1 MENVCDW
8 IVIAFVGKIS
18 TNSTKQLRDVFSDY
32 RNASLET
39 IIVSGNA
46 YIIKLCTDEVV
57 NTEIGIAYCP
67 HNGKMGFIKMVLP
80 CTNV

>member
-8 IVIAFVGKIS
+8 IVNAFVGKIS
-18 TNSTKQLRDVFSDY
+18 TNRTKQLRDVFSDN

-39 IIVSGNA
+39 IIVSGNDNT
-46 YIIKLCTDEVV
+46 IELCTDDVV
-57 NTEIGIAYCP
+57 NTEIDIVYYP
-67 HNGKMGFIKMVLP
+67 HNGEMGFTKMVLP